1 MKEDVPGET
10 LQEDAEVMEIK
21 LPSWGRQ
28 RVGTHQASI
37 LLPFQ
42 VASTQHVLGDSFL
55 TGSGSPPVQAFAE
68 FGVDDGHL
76 QLLKGLR
83 VGQGHWEQR
92 RESGP
97 V

>member
-1 MKEDVPGET
+1 MREDVSGET
-10 LQEDAEVMEIK
+10 LREEAEVMEVK
-21 LPSWGRQ
+21 LPSWGGQ

-37 LLPFQ
+37 PLPFQ
-42 VASTQHVLGDSFL
+42 VASTQHVLGDGFL
-55 TGSGSPPVQAFAE
+55 TGSPPVQAFAE